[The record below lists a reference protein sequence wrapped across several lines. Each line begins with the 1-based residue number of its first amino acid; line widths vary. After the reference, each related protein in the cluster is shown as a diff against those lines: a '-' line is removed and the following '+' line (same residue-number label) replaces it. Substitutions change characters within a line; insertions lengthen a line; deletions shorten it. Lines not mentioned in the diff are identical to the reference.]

1 MEAESVESIIRVV
14 QGYAYW
20 FCTLILTILLCS
32 YIYHL
37 YRSQNRGFDYEKYAR
52 LALDD
57 RLDDRLIE
65 EREGLKNKK
74 EKES

>member
-1 MEAESVESIIRVV
+1 MEYETIRII

-20 FCTLILTILLCS
+20 FITIILTLLLYG

-37 YRSQNRGFDYEKYAR
+37 YKSQRSGKIDYEKYAR

-57 RLDDRLIE
+57 NLDDELVEKR
-65 EREGLKNKK
+65 KKDTKK
-74 EKES
+74 EN

>member
-1 MEAESVESIIRVV
+1 MDYETIKII

-20 FCTLILTILLCS
+20 FITFLLVVLLYG

-37 YRSQNRGFDYEKYAR
+37 YKSQRSGKIDYEKYAR

-57 RLDDRLIE
+57 GLNDKLIE
-65 EREGLKNKK
+65 ERSNKDKKK
-74 EKES
+74 ES

>member
-1 MEAESVESIIRVV
+1 MDYETIKII

-20 FCTLILTILLCS
+20 FITLLLVVLLYG

-37 YRSQNRGFDYEKYAR
+37 YKSQRSGKIDYEKYAR

-57 RLDDRLIE
+57 GLNDKLIE
-65 EREGLKNKK
+65 ERSNKDKKK
-74 EKES
+74 ES

>member
-1 MEAESVESIIRVV
+1 MEYEIIQII

-20 FCTLILTILLCS
+20 FITLLLVVLLYA

-37 YRSQNRGFDYEKYAR
+37 YKSQRSGKIDYEKYAR

-57 RLDDRLIE
+57 GLNDSLIE
-65 EREGLKNKK
+65 KRSNQEKR
-74 EKES
+74 KES